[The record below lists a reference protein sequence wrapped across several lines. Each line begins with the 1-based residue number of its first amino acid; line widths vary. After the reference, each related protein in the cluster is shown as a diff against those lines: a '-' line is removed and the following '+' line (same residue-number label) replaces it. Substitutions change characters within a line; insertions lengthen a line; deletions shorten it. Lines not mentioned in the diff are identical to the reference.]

1 MDCSGSPTCRE
12 QEDKSRKGA
21 DPSCRIRRVLYF
33 FWRTHDCLLTEKKS
47 ANSSLIQSMLV
58 ASSLI
63 RLPGSHVILGNIY
76 SQAAVQL
83 AVSVASEFRTGTDK
97 MSGNLPGDCRHP
109 RQPRSINGQ
118 DSVQSN
124 PPRKHH

>member
-33 FWRTHDCLLTEKKS
+33 FWRTPDLLSEIKMY
-47 ANSSLIQSMLV
+47 ANSSLIQAMMV

-63 RLPGSHVILGNIY
+63 RLPGSHVILESLY
-76 SQAAVQL
+76 SQAAVHL
-83 AVSVASEFRTGTDK
+83 AVSVASKFGTATDK